1 MACLQGIPSKSTQFF
16 FSSKYFVFVKRTASL
31 SATMKISKLVWEG
44 PFFLPA
50 AVFCVVNIGQVK
62 KRMGERMQPRCTPD
76 LDTSLKVNRHTSS
89 SCEGFHTVRLHS
101 SNPDLYLVNEYFTI
115 FFLIGNQIVLQV
127 SQNLL
132 NPKPSLVVI
141 LSQHNFYADSSQPK
155 LIWSNT
161 NPCYVQV

>member
-1 MACLQGIPSKSTQFF
+1 M
-16 FSSKYFVFVKRTASL
+16 
-31 SATMKISKLVWEG
+31 
-44 PFFLPA
+44 PA
-50 AVFCVVNIGQVK
+50 VVFCVVNIGQVK

-76 LDTSLKVNRHTSS
+76 LDTSLKVDRHTSS

-101 SNPDLYLVNEYFTI
+101 SNPDLYLVNKYFTH

-132 NPKPSLVVI
+132 NPKPSLVII

-161 NPCYVQV
+161 NPCYVQVRLF